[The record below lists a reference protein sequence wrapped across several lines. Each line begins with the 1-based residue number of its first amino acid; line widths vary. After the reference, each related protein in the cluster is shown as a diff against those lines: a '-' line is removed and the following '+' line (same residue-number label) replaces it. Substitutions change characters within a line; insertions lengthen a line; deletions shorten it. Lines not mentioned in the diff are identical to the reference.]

1 MSLVGAARVIIAV
14 GRGIGSIRGWQVWTL
29 KAPLRAYVSINVS
42 LTVAVASVFSVIAP
56 WSVRELAVYLGLLL
70 CGLIAIESTRRV
82 LEVRGNIG
90 RDLQTVWYLAIAVAL
105 PPAYALLAPIPLTAY
120 RLWRQRRVPVYRR
133 VFSNATISLAY
144 GTASVV
150 FHLVPPQVAG
160 ESPGSG
166 LHALTWTALVAACGM
181 AAWLV
186 NNGLLAGAVRLADPQ
201 ARLRDLF
208 GNAEGFV
215 SDAIELSLAVSVTLL
230 VAVNPVLMV
239 LALPP
244 VVLYRR
250 YLMTAQLAAHGRI
263 DADTG
268 LLNAATWRREA
279 EIEFFRA
286 LRARV
291 PLALVMIAVDNFP
304 GVSEAVGRAAG
315 GQVLHSIAKILT
327 ENLRTPGLV
336 GRVGDEELAILLP
349 RMQAAEAR
357 RLGERLRDQVAAQSI
372 AVEDAKH
379 SVFVFR
385 LTISIGIAVL
395 NESRRALAELISDAD
410 SAVTTAKNSGPN
422 RVYVL
427 PDPSGEPGAAAGEQ
441 PHPS

>member
-1 MSLVGAARVIIAV
+1 
-14 GRGIGSIRGWQVWTL
+14 
-29 KAPLRAYVSINVS
+29 
-42 LTVAVASVFSVIAP
+42 VAVASAFAVIGR
-56 WSVRELAVYLGLLL
+56 WSVRDLAVYLGLLV
-70 CGLIAIESTRRV
+70 CGLIAIESTSTV

-105 PPAYALLAPIPLTAY
+105 PPAYALLAPFPLTAY

-144 GTASVV
+144 GCASVV
-150 FHLVPPQVAG
+150 FHLTPARIGG
-160 ESPGSG
+160 ESPGTG
-166 LHALTWTALVAACGM
+166 LHALTWAALAAACGL

-208 GNAEGFV
+208 GNAEGFI

-244 VVLYRR
+244 VALYRR
-250 YLMTAQLAAHGRI
+250 YLMSAQLAAHGRI
-263 DADTG
+263 DGNTG
-268 LLNAATWRREA
+268 LLNAGTWRREA

-291 PLALVMIAVDNFP
+291 PLALVMIEVDNFP
-304 GVSEAVGRAAG
+304 GVSESVGRAAG
-315 GQVLHSIAKILT
+315 DQVLRSIAKAVT
-327 ENLRTPGLV
+327 ENLRVPGLI
-336 GRVGDEELAILLP
+336 GRVGDEEFAILLP
-349 RMQAAEAR
+349 RMHAAEAR
-357 RLGERLRDQVAAQSI
+357 RVGERLRDHVAAQSI

-379 SVFVFR
+379 AVFVFR
-385 LTISIGIAVL
+385 LTVSIGIAVL
-395 NESRRALAELISDAD
+395 NEGRRALAELISDAD
-410 SAVTTAKNSGPN
+410 TAVAAAKNSGRN

-427 PDPSGEPGAAAGEQ
+427 PTPAGEGGAAAGEQ
-441 PHPS
+441 PSAS

>member
-1 MSLVGAARVIIAV
+1 MGPVRVARVVITV
-14 GRGIGSIRGWQVWTL
+14 GRGIRSIRDWQVWTL
-29 KAPLRAYVSINVS
+29 KAPLRAYITINVS
-42 LTVAVASVFSVIAP
+42 LTAAVASAFAVIGQ
-56 WSVRELAVYLGLLL
+56 WSVRDLAVYLGLLV
-70 CGLIAIESTRRV
+70 CGLIAIESTRTV

-90 RDLQTVWYLAIAVAL
+90 RDLQTVWYLAIAIAL
-105 PPAYALLAPIPLTAY
+105 PPAYALLAPFPLTAY

-144 GTASVV
+144 GCASVV
-150 FHLVPPQVAG
+150 FHLVPQRIGGQAPA
-160 ESPGSG
+160 SG
-166 LHALTWTALVAACGM
+166 LHALTWTALVVACGM

-208 GNAEGFV
+208 GNAEGFI
-215 SDAIELSLAVSVTLL
+215 SDAIELSLAVSVAVL

-239 LALPP
+239 MALPP

-263 DADTG
+263 DATTG

-291 PLALVMIAVDNFP
+291 PLALVVIDVDNFP
-304 GVSEAVGRAAG
+304 GVCEAVGRAAS
-315 GQVLHSIAKILT
+315 GQVLRSIAKVLT
-327 ENLRTPGLV
+327 ENLRAPGLV
-336 GRVGDEELAILLP
+336 GRVGDEEFAILLP
-349 RMQAAEAR
+349 RVHAAEAR
-357 RLGERLRDQVAAQSI
+357 RVGERLRDHVAGQSI
-372 AVEDAKH
+372 AVENAKH

-385 LTISIGIAVL
+385 LTVSIGIAVL

-410 SAVTTAKNSGPN
+410 SAVATAKNSGHN
-422 RVYVL
+422 RVYLL
-427 PDPSGEPGAAAGEQ
+427 PAQAGESGGMGQ
-441 PHPS
+441 TSGS